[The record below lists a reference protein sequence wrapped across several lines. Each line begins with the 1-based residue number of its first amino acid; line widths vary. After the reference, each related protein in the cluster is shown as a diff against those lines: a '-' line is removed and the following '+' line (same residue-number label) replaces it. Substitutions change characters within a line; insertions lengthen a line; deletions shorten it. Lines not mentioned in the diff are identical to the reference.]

1 MFKVSVKTIEIYVVD
16 INVLLKLG
24 RGKSE
29 RPNSWA
35 YRRTLTLENS

>member
-24 RGKSE
+24 RENQNAPTHGHIDE
-29 RPNSWA
+29 R
-35 YRRTLTLENS
+35 